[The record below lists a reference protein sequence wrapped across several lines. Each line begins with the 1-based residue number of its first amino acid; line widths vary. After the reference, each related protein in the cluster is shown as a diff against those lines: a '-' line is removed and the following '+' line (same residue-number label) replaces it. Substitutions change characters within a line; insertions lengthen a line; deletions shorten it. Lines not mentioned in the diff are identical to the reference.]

1 MKKYRILILLT
12 LVTAKGW
19 AEQYAVQ
26 IEASK
31 SPQLQH
37 YEALKVHGNL
47 YTGKASNGYIWT
59 RLGSYEN
66 KSRALDILKEVHAA
80 GYNNAIITV
89 QKSNNITSLSG
100 LSKPTKHQYEIEN
113 FDVKT
118 LKEWKMLTA
127 DQQANLVYLDG
138 ELHVKN
144 GDKFIPL
151 VEIIKQN

>member
-1 MKKYRILILLT
+1 MKKYRILILLA
-12 LVTAKGW
+12 LVTGKCW

-31 SPQLQH
+31 SPHLQR
-37 YEALKVHGNL
+37 YESLKVHGNL
-47 YTGKASNGYIWT
+47 YTEKASNGYIRT
-59 RLGSYEN
+59 RLGPYEN
-66 KSRALDILKEVHAA
+66 KNRALDILKEVHAA

-100 LSKPTKHQYEIEN
+100 LTKPTKHQYEIEN
-113 FDVKT
+113 LDVKT

-127 DQQANLVYLDG
+127 EQQANLVYLDG

-144 GDKFIPL
+144 GDKFMPL